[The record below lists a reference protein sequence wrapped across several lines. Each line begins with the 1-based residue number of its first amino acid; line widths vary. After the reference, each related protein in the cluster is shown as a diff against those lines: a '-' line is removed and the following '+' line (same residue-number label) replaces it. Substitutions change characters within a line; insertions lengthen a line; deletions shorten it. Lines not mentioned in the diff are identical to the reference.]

1 MILKFIFLY
10 LNSFEKKKILEPVQT
25 VSRVLPSCLEKIP
38 LNSISHNLALSSFKV
53 YSVMLKIECLLR
65 FRNSY
70 IYIKLFKHICGRWF
84 LVLYF
89 IFSFCSTFPFYRIIL
104 LFLAV

>member
-89 IFSFCSTFPFYRIIL
+89 IFSFCSTFPFYRIVL